1 MFVFFKQKTAYDMRI
16 SDWSSDVCSS
26 DRSFGAPAC
35 GCGPNSRRIRTGGG
49 RSWTRVGRDR
59 MRIYR
64 TPDERFAG
72 LPDWPYAPN
81 YRDTADGLRVHYV
94 DEGAPDAQP
103 VLMLHGEPTWGYL
116 YRRMIGPLVDAG
128 FRAVEPDLIGFGRS
142 AQPPGRAAYRYSAA
156 EPG

>member
-49 RSWTRVGRDR
+49 RSWTMVGRDR

-81 YRDTADGLRVHYV
+81 YRDTADGLRVHSDRTSV
-94 DEGAPDAQP
+94 VSGKNVSVRLDLG
-103 VLMLHGEPTWGYL
+103 
-116 YRRMIGPLVDAG
+116 GPRIL
-128 FRAVEPDLIGFGRS
+128 EKQHMTNIHHL
-142 AQPPGRAAYRYSAA
+142 
-156 EPG
+156 